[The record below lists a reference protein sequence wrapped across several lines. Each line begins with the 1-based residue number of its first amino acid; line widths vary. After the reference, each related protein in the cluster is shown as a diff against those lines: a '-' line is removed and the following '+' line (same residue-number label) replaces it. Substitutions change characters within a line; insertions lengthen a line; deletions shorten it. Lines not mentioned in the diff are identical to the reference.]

1 MPKDEKKY
9 EIRPINSKIEFVYNE
24 NKKCFELIVKGADRV
39 SELYLKMN
47 KSGSGA
53 HGVNIQSIFS
63 QIRQLNKLFS
73 FSKIDFDVKKYDK

>member
-9 EIRPINSKIEFVYNE
+9 EIKPINTKIEFVYNE
-24 NKKCFELIVKGADRV
+24 NKKCFELIVKGADKI

-47 KSGSGA
+47 ESGSGA

-63 QIRQLNKLFS
+63 QIRHLNKLLS
-73 FSKIDFDVKKYDK
+73 FMKMDFDVKEYDK